1 MRIIPAIDLKGGR
14 LVRLVQ
20 GRENSATTYNKDPVG
35 VALQYEA
42 AGARSIHVVDLDAAF
57 RGAASG
63 NRQIIRDI
71 VHGVKVP
78 VEVGGGVRSIADI
91 EELIE
96 KTGARYVILGT
107 LAVEQPDLVAEAV
120 TIFGDAILV
129 GIDAR
134 GREVSV
140 RGWTHPAS
148 LDAVSL
154 ARSMVDLG
162 VQRIIYTDITRDGKL
177 EGPNFETTRLI
188 AASSG
193 ARVTASGGI
202 SSLEDLRIL
211 AELEVDGCDSCI
223 IGRAIYEGRFTVDQA
238 IKSLES

>member
-20 GRENSATTYNKDPVG
+20 GREDSATTYNSDPVA

-42 AGARSIHVVDLDAAF
+42 AGAGSIHVVDLDAAF
-57 RGAASG
+57 RGSEYG
-63 NRQIIRDI
+63 NRQIVRDI
-71 VHGVKVP
+71 VRAVKIP
-78 VEVGGGVRSIADI
+78 VEVGGGIRTLGDVES
-91 EELIE
+91 LLE

-107 LAVEQPDLVAEAV
+107 LAVEQPEVVAEAV
-120 TIFGDAILV
+120 AIFGDSILV

-140 RGWTHPAS
+140 RGWTRAAS
-148 LDAVSL
+148 VDALSL
-154 ARSMVDLG
+154 ARSMVDIG
-162 VQRIIYTDITRDGKL
+162 IQRVIYTDITRDGKL

-202 SSLEDLRIL
+202 SSLDNLRML

-223 IGRAIYEGRFTVDQA
+223 VGKAIYEGRFTLEQA